1 MDNGLLKPDLNIFYK
16 TISVL
21 NAQIPISY
29 YLINYSNNILVLN
42 GITYNLIIGNYNTS
56 SIISMILSIIPNTY
70 NLLFST
76 STGKFTLSNS
86 TIDFIINSNSTC
98 GIVLGFKNNISYSSI
113 SKSLIL
119 PYQANLYG
127 IMRIKIK
134 SDTLNTKNFDS
145 NSGVGNVLTT
155 LGVNSGLTGVLY
167 YLNQSNFR
175 NVLLNN
181 TIDNIDIKIVD
192 ENDNLLDFNGIDI
205 YITLELDIIKEIEH
219 NKDDLLQLMNSK
231 KENINLINRI
241 LSTL

>member
-1 MDNGLLKPDLNIFYK
+1 
-16 TISVL
+16 
-21 NAQIPISY
+21 
-29 YLINYSNNILVLN
+29 
-42 GITYNLIIGNYNTS
+42 
-56 SIISMILSIIPNTY
+56 
-70 NLLFST
+70 
-76 STGKFTLSNS
+76 
-86 TIDFIINSNSTC
+86 
-98 GIVLGFKNNISYSSI
+98 
-113 SKSLIL
+113 
-119 PYQANLYG
+119 
-127 IMRIKIK
+127 MRIKIK